1 MSEEKPRLSR
11 RELRERGLLAPITDG
26 TSPLQER
33 SRNRESAGFR
43 SSRRADVTPDVNEVD
58 STEQEI
64 EVRESEENRRS
75 VFDRFVS
82 DDDEAAAEVLEDR
95 VVSGTVA
102 TVTPD
107 GASDEESLEE
117 RLLTRVREN
126 GLANEADASDDPA
139 AIGNAG
145 TVSLADEARTVGVDD
160 AVVDAEIIETEYDLD
175 ELAEPKRHSFLMILI
190 FILVGLVI
198 GLFIGVGIKSLGA
211 SLDGEIQPKF
221 SVDVLQTVD
230 SLQEENSVSI

>member
-1 MSEEKPRLSR
+1 MRYASPKRIGVPSLTVLFLTTTKP
-11 RELRERGLLAPITDG
+11 
-26 TSPLQER
+26 QQK
-33 SRNRESAGFR
+33 F
-43 SSRRADVTPDVNEVD
+43 
-58 STEQEI
+58 
-64 EVRESEENRRS
+64 
-75 VFDRFVS
+75 F
-82 DDDEAAAEVLEDR
+82 EDR

-221 SVDVLQTVD
+221 SVAVLQTVD